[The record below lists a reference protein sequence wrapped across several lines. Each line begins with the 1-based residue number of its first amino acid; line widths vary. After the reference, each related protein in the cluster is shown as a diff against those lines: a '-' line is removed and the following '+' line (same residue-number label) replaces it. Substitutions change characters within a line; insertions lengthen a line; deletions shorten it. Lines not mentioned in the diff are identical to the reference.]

1 MSEQRKIFLDLRA
14 INKNEQVKRLRTF
27 GDRLSDK
34 ITAIAGSTGFLI
46 INVFIFATWILIN
59 TGQFGQHLV
68 FDEYPF
74 GFLTMAVSLEA
85 IILAIF
91 VLVSQNRQS
100 RRSDIRSEMD
110 YITDLQADAEINA
123 ILLMLKRLS
132 DKEGVDVSD
141 VLDQLDS
148 THKKIMRDHPISKQ
162 DRKDQAEGAK
172 NIQAED

>member
-1 MSEQRKIFLDLRA
+1 MSEQRKLFLDLRA

-27 GDRLSDK
+27 GDRLADK
-34 ITAIAGSTGFLI
+34 ITSIAGSTGFLLLNI
-46 INVFIFATWILIN
+46 LVFAGWILLN
-59 TGQFGQHLV
+59 TGRFGEHLV

-85 IILAIF
+85 IILAVF
-91 VLVSQNRQS
+91 VLISQNRQS

-132 DKEGVDVSD
+132 DKEGVDVAD

-148 THKKIMRDHPISKQ
+148 TQKKIMRDHPISKQ